1 MASTTPDISPDTS
14 PGSTAGVPI
23 DTSSA
28 AAIQENVQAAIKEIS
43 HIATLPEV
51 TMKIIKLVE
60 DPESTAQDL
69 NKVISNDPALGAR
82 ILKVVN
88 SAFYGLPGQIG
99 SINRAIVLLGLNA
112 VKNIAIA
119 ASLAKLFRGGKITPT
134 FDARDLWQH
143 SIATATATR
152 LLSNKA
158 GLGLPD
164 EAFLAGL
171 IHDIGIMVEIQ
182 ARRPKFIEA
191 LEKVEAEGCTL
202 REAEFECIG
211 ATHEM
216 FGAGLCKL
224 WKFPVSFQY
233 VTGFHHH
240 PMDLAEK
247 NRTLACLVHIS
258 DHIAGKM
265 ELGFAHDVKLDTPIA
280 SDIMQHLDLTEADID
295 DVCNQLPEAMDE
307 AKGIF

>member
-1 MASTTPDISPDTS
+1 MSQATPTADPSPAPDASASP
-14 PGSTAGVPI
+14 
-23 DTSSA
+23 SA
-28 AAIQENVQAAIKEIS
+28 AEIQENVQSAIKEIS

-60 DPESTAQDL
+60 NPDSTAQDL

-119 ASLAKLFRGGKITPT
+119 ASLAKLFRGGKISAN
-134 FDARDLWQH
+134 FDARDLWTH
-143 SIATATATR
+143 AIATATATR
-152 LLSNKA
+152 LLSNKC

-182 ARRPKFIEA
+182 ARRAKFVEA
-191 LEKVEAEGCTL
+191 LAKVENEGVTL
-202 REAEFECIG
+202 REAEFACIG

-216 FGAGLCKL
+216 FGAGICKL

-247 NRTLACLVHIS
+247 NRTLACLVYVA
-258 DHIAGKM
+258 DYVAARL
-265 ELGFAHDVKLDTPIA
+265 EQGFSHDVHVDQPVN
-280 SDIMQHLDLTEADID
+280 S
-295 DVCNQLPEAMDE
+295 DVCKHLNLSADDIQAVCDQLPEAMEE
-307 AKGIF
+307 AKGIFQSTGM